1 MDSAG
6 RKPSPNFKTS
16 LMELQRNLK
25 EIEHSWKADV
35 LGWWGAKISYV
46 LCCSSSPTCRR
57 LSNCSL
63 PAKLKSLTCRVSF
76 RAALLRTPRFQIKW
90 GCQSFRYECTMHC
103 VRTSIAPFRL
113 LTSEE
118 TRGPGSGPRYYRAP
132 SGMDTLFQA
141 RSLYG
146 GLIVRDGPREASLSK
161 SEFSC
166 TSLTPFFR
174 TRSTSLWRAFC
185 LRTSLSSASL
195 EPRPRAGPSSSRTG
209 SSLQRSPRPS
219 RSTIVIIVSFLHP
232 ALRSRPALF
241 KLERLPPSTK
251 FAHHCPSSPQWI

>member
-25 EIEHSWKADV
+25 EIEHSWKAD
-35 LGWWGAKISYV
+35 
-46 LCCSSSPTCRR
+46 
-57 LSNCSL
+57 
-63 PAKLKSLTCRVSF
+63 LKSLTCRVSF

-161 SEFSC
+161 SEFS
-166 TSLTPFFR
+166 S
-174 TRSTSLWRAFC
+174 FC

-195 EPRPRAGPSSSRTG
+195 EPRPP
-209 SSLQRSPRPS
+209 P
-219 RSTIVIIVSFLHP
+219 
-232 ALRSRPALF
+232 RSRPALF